1 MNGGARMRSGLL
13 SLFLMML
20 MAPAAWAQTGKHV
33 ALGGSLGFTKYVDK
47 NFGSTNPTFSPAYRI
62 RLKPEGTDG
71 WSWAL
76 KSGLGWSNRKTAAD
90 IGGIDTQ
97 LGKLQTIPIMGGVQ
111 RAFRKG
117 PWQVGFGIVAGP
129 SINSFKVDQGARDAY
144 QSRLGLVLNDVKV
157 KSSLAVKPDI
167 SAWYDLSKWFA
178 VQGSIGYLFNRPK
191 AETTLSGVTTSSTW
205 KTDHASAS
213 VGLVVGIF

>member
-1 MNGGARMRSGLL
+1 MRTGLL
-13 SLFLMML
+13 GLFLMML
-20 MAPAAWAQTGKHV
+20 MAPAALAQTGKHV
-33 ALGGSLGFTKYVDK
+33 ALGGSIGFTKYIDK
-47 NFGSTNPTFSPAYRI
+47 DFSSANPTASLAYRI
-62 RLKPEGTDG
+62 RLNPEGTDG

-76 KSGLGWSNRKTAAD
+76 KSGLGWSKRKTAAD

-97 LGKLQTIPIMGGVQ
+97 LGKLQTVLIMGGVQ
-111 RAFRKG
+111 RALRKG

-129 SINSFKVDQGARDAY
+129 SINSFEVDQGARDAY
-144 QSRLGLVLNDVKV
+144 LSRLGSTLTDVKV
-157 KSSLAVKPDI
+157 KSSLAVRPDI

-178 VQGSIGYLFNRPK
+178 LQGSIGYLFNRPK

-205 KTDHASAS
+205 KTDHASVS